1 MWEIKALYRLP
12 WRVLFPAIPAL
23 LIRTST
29 PPKLFLTHL
38 KAATI
43 SSSFETSAFTAYS
56 APLHPLTLFF
66 SSCANIVE
74 FYCGLHIQMESGQ
87 EILATNRETTRQ
99 WRTVSDWF
107 MCVLWMRFWWV
118 FLQIVGY
125 LSFNVPDNEGRQR
138 ISWRIQE
145 FYAIKRP
152 WTGTV

>member
-87 EILATNRETTRQ
+87 EILATKRETTRQ
-99 WRTVSDWF
+99 WRTVTDWC
-107 MCVLWMRFWWV
+107 MCVFCECGFDGCFYRMQDVCLIM
-118 FLQIVGY
+118 FLINKAVGGCHDDCTK
-125 LSFNVPDNEGRQR
+125 SVR
-138 ISWRIQE
+138 
-145 FYAIKRP
+145 
-152 WTGTV
+152 